1 MTSAKRRRV
10 LRIAK
15 EKKAKKVWR
24 YLKNR
29 ARLQG
34 FAYRSKANE
43 VNDELLQGSLKI
55 YSR

>member
-1 MTSAKRRRV
+1 MTSAKRRQV

-34 FAYRSKANE
+34 FADRSKANE
-43 VNDELLQGSLKI
+43 VNDKLLQGSLKI